1 MKADTPNPR
10 RVRHL
15 ALVLGAAGLFALTGL
30 TGCKTDRETK
40 GNNVA
45 RGNDPLKPS
54 LIPKQNV
61 PVPDRAT
68 GPKGKSDPLMTPTG
82 GKAAGYNDDPERFKG
97 VVVPGL
103 HSTPAALAGRLK
115 DGDELK
121 IADTGGVTLQPTG
134 GTDAVPNGIETPP
147 DAEPFLAQLEKYGVT
162 RADRSF
168 ERDGAKFAFRASV
181 PISGNGAKRQYVA
194 TAPTATDAVKQVL
207 EQVVADRK

>member
-1 MKADTPNPR
+1 MKADIPNTR
-10 RVRHL
+10 RVRRL
-15 ALVLGAAGLFALTGL
+15 ALALGAVGLFALV
-30 TGCKTDRETK
+30 GCKTDKETK
-40 GNNVA
+40 GSNVA

-82 GKAAGYNDDPERFKG
+82 GKAAGYSDDPERFKG

-103 HSTPAALAGRLK
+103 HSTPASLAGRLK

-134 GTDAVPNGIETPP
+134 GTGAAPGGVEPPP
-147 DAEPFLAQLEKYGVT
+147 DVEPFLTQLEKYGVT

-168 ERDGAKFAFRASV
+168 ERDGAKYAFRASV
-181 PISGNGAKRQYVA
+181 PISGNGAKREYVA
-194 TAPTATDAVKQVL
+194 TAVNASDAVKQVL
-207 EQVVADRK
+207 EQVAADRK